1 MEENNIVEWNPGNML
16 EVTLNE
22 PDDFLKIRE
31 TLTRIGVASRKDNKL
46 YQSCHILHKQGRYF
60 IVHFKELFL
69 LDGKKSTAFRIFYDA
84 IDVVEQKV
92 EEESALDV
100 WKKAVENVTPA
111 VEVRSRRIGGATF
124 QIPQPIRDARKLSMA
139 MKWMIG
145 FARKRNDKTMSQK
158 LASEIVAAYK
168 EEGAAFKKKQD
179 THRMAEANKAF
190 SHFRF

>member
-1 MEENNIVEWNPGNML
+1 MVTQFVNNMM
-16 EVTLNE
+16 
-22 PDDFLKIRE
+22 
-31 TLTRIGVASRKDNKL
+31 
-46 YQSCHILHKQGRYF
+46 Y
-60 IVHFKELFL
+60 
-69 LDGKKSTAFRIFYDA
+69 DGKKSIAFKIFYDA
-84 IDVVEQKV
+84 LAIVDTRVED
-92 EEESALDV
+92 ESSLDV
-100 WKKAVENVTPA
+100 WKKAVQNVTPA

-145 FARKRNDKTMSQK
+145 FARKRNDKSMSQK

>member
-1 MEENNIVEWNPGNML
+1 MRKSPAKKRKLLPDAKYKSTMVTQFVNNMM
-16 EVTLNE
+16 
-22 PDDFLKIRE
+22 F
-31 TLTRIGVASRKDNKL
+31 
-46 YQSCHILHKQGRYF
+46 
-60 IVHFKELFL
+60 
-69 LDGKKSTAFRIFYDA
+69 DGKKSTAFRIFYDA
-84 IDVVEQKV
+84 MDVVEQKV
-92 EEESALDV
+92 EDESALDV
-100 WKKAVENVTPA
+100 WKKAVENITPA

-158 LASEIVAAYK
+158 LASEIIAAYK

>member
-1 MEENNIVEWNPGNML
+1 MRKSPAKKRKLLPDAKYNSKMVTQFVNNMM
-16 EVTLNE
+16 
-22 PDDFLKIRE
+22 F
-31 TLTRIGVASRKDNKL
+31 
-46 YQSCHILHKQGRYF
+46 
-60 IVHFKELFL
+60 
-69 LDGKKSTAFRIFYDA
+69 DGKKSTAFRIFYDA
-84 IDVVEQKV
+84 MNVVEQKV

-100 WKKAVENVTPA
+100 WKKAVENITPA

-158 LASEIVAAYK
+158 LASEIIAAYK